1 MNKIKA
7 IGIVSIVILALM
19 IGIGCTDDSDIGSDI
34 YTKPTPQFQD
44 FEKYTVLEDGHI
56 QRYSLDYTVDVCN
69 IEISSDEKVNIYI
82 MSSEADYYKW
92 KYGEACTHYPNY
104 EASEV
109 YSYDRVV
116 SVSKEAYLVIE
127 NPSTF
132 GLGDS
137 ANVKTTITVTY

>member
-7 IGIVSIVILALM
+7 IGIVSITILALM
-19 IGIGCTDDSDIGSDI
+19 IGIGCTDDSDIYI
-34 YTKPTPQFQD
+34 ETTPQFQD

-56 QRYSLDYTVDVCN
+56 QRYSLDYTGDVCN
-69 IEISSDEKVNIYI
+69 IEISSDEEVNIYI
-82 MSSEADYYKW
+82 MSSEVDYYKW
-92 KYGEACTHYPNY
+92 KSGEAYTHYPNY

-116 SVSKEAYLVIE
+116 SISKEAYLVIE

-132 GLGDS
+132 GIGNP
-137 ANVKTTITVTY
+137 ANVKTTITVTN